1 MASLPAQTRALLQ
14 TATTLVQALAADAVL
29 LLTEKDLE
37 WSSVRTLLGPA
48 KLLVG
53 AARQSILPTLQS
65 EPDLIVLDFD
75 PGPTPPSEWLN
86 LALLEA
92 VRSDRLPQSATVVA
106 LYNGI
111 VTDENSQPESIDSIS
126 IIHLADHLNRLNAG
140 DLRSLDTRVP
150 LETLNAVV
158 TLAIEIA
165 REGREGHRIGTMFV
179 VGDTRKVLSMSSP
192 MNYNP
197 FKGYS
202 HEERDVRS
210 KQVREQI
217 KDLAQLEGAILIRR
231 DGVAVAACIRI
242 EAPPDPSITLSM
254 GLGTRHAAAARIT
267 CATEAIAI
275 TVSQSGGIVR
285 LWQNGEVVLHIVP
298 SQRQVSVYGEV
309 RRADPEVNGVPRG
322 NPVRGNAILD

>member
-1 MASLPAQTRALLQ
+1 MKPVPVTIFVFGMMSALSCSVAPPQRDAEAGFLLKNVKLINGLDSLPYDHTDILIQGDTIAAIGTGLKAPNATVTDLTGKTIMPALISAHVHVGVLKGTSTSAENYTRQNLIDQLKKYADYGVLTVQTMGTDRPMLFQDNLY
-14 TATTLVQALAADAVL
+14 D
-29 LLTEKDLE
+29 
-37 WSSVRTLLGPA
+37 SVRTGLLPGA
-48 KLLVG
+48 RLL
-53 AARQSILPTLQS
+53 
-65 EPDLIVLDFD
+65 
-75 PGPTPPSEWLN
+75 
-86 LALLEA
+86 
-92 VRSDRLPQSATVVA
+92 SAGYGFGV
-106 LYNGI
+106 
-111 VTDENSQPESIDSIS
+111 PED
-126 IIHLADHLNRLNAG
+126 N
-140 DLRSLDTRVP
+140 
-150 LETLNAVV
+150 
-158 TLAIEIA
+158 
-165 REGREGHRIGTMFV
+165 
-179 VGDTRKVLSMSSP
+179 LSMSSP